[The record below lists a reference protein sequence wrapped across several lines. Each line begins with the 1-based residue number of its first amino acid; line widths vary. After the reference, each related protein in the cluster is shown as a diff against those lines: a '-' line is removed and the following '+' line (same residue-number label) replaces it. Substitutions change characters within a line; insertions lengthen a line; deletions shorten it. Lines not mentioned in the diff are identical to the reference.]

1 MSTNISKQKR
11 EDLLNKIKEIRTF
24 IASAPQDEN
33 TGNLLSYL
41 SDLEKDVNGKKYGLV
56 FEEHREEIDEVLDTH
71 TPVLTEEEDL
81 FIDNGE
87 QMNFLI
93 EGDNLASLKLLEK
106 THNGKIDLIYIDPP
120 YNTGNKDFIYDDV
133 FVDKSDSFIHSKW
146 LSFMSARLKIARKL
160 LAPQGALIISI
171 GYQEVHNLNL
181 LCQDIFFDRQNV
193 VVTVQTSGGKPNGG
207 FNYTQEYL
215 MFVVPTDFSPN
226 AMSFTGGIER
236 SPFEG
241 LTLST
246 FDKTTRP
253 NQTYPIFIEKNTMR
267 IVGVGKSL
275 AERIADGSYLGEAKD
290 FVFDFNEAPE
300 GTVALWPISSK
311 GADCV
316 WRLISTRLLHDWKL
330 GYIKVSKNKSKACPN
345 EYSLQYLPDGVI
357 RKIESGDLEVIGR
370 ENDLPTLKLGK
381 NETVGSDIPTIWT
394 EKDFFTTK
402 GSSYVRNIFGD
413 KRFPYPKPLEFIVEL
428 LRASTSD
435 NSLIVDFFAGSG
447 TTGEAT
453 MLLNKETRGNRR
465 FILCTNNE
473 NGICREVTYE
483 RIKRVIDKEGYTASI
498 KYYRVDY
505 VPVSE
510 RMYYE
515 YADELLSHIRELVEL
530 ENGVN
535 FTGNAEIGIVL
546 TEDEL
551 DNFVTNADDFAKC
564 KKLYMGHDLLPT
576 EEQEQ
581 IIKAHGIEISII
593 PDYYYRDLQEV

>member
-93 EGDNLASLKLLEK
+93 EGDNLASLKLLER
-106 THNGKIDLIYIDPP
+106 THKGKIDLIYIDPP